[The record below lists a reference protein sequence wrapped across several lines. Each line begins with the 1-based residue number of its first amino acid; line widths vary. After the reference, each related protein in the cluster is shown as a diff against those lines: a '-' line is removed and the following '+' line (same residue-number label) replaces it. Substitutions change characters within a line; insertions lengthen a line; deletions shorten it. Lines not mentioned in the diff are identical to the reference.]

1 MSFVTTMML
10 VQKSLV
16 EFTLETS
23 KSYVA
28 SDHSFILWVF
38 VMVPGTGVLQLCVQL
53 PFLSAGLWSNFRIH
67 LGWLPHTCKLVVI
80 IYKIGKMYKL
90 TDYRFSV
97 FDLGALVLFLW
108 ATACLADDR
117 WVLGL
122 NSHSWSVGHIPVLNV
137 CLSLLFDSFR
147 CTDHVIL

>member
-1 MSFVTTMML
+1 MPFVSTMML

-23 KSYVA
+23 KSYIA

-67 LGWLPHTCKLVVI
+67 LCWLSHICKLVVI
-80 IYKIGKMYKL
+80 IYKIGKCTNL
-90 TDYRFSV
+90 LITDS
-97 FDLGALVLFLW
+97 LSSILVLSSFFSEQLLVLLMIDEFLAW
-108 ATACLADDR
+108 TPTLGVLATYLCSMF
-117 WVLGL
+117 VLVSFL
-122 NSHSWSVGHIPVLNV
+122 TA
-137 CLSLLFDSFR
+137 FDVPI
-147 CTDHVIL
+147 T